1 MEFRAWHYMIFYFV
15 FIKYL
20 EAKTISLNELIAAE
34 LQQKEAF
41 ETTFPPKPA
50 VITRKR
56 PYLIKAPRPFA
67 RIKQI
72 LDSGLSIVN
81 KPFEGS
87 ILSPLKYK
95 KTYLIKS
102 PLKPKKLK
110 LLQKSRYKHKNQSTK
125 REINGNE
132 KLKQK
137 YIPLLKSL
145 SMLFDNLLNSDAS
158 ESYEVKT
165 KKFKRHRFYSEE
177 TFEDISSAEQPKPEF
192 SKKYSQK
199 TTVTVT
205 PTTTIEVSV
214 TAETPTTAAT
224 TSTTT
229 DNTATRDF
237 STIRRNKNL
246 PVLLARDTCSGRR
259 NDNGICEGSSATL
272 HGNIEGNITR
282 HYRNHEHVSRC
293 AENDSCTEDG
303 EKNTD
308 RDTRDSAR
316 SSGFAGLV
324 GNRNNTGL
332 IQRGSGTNSENVSK
346 IETTDDG
353 LRENQFE
360 IGRNETTGGRI
371 LQESLR
377 RLRGFSEDINKTT
390 EPVQSKE
397 VHEENVNVTHDIASY
412 QRVAD
417 GGGSIAKENKK
428 IREGNERMTLIDSL
442 NLAISSS
449 TPKKKAPVVMIY
461 DGYSIARHKN
471 GENKFSEKSIRLHS

>member
-1 MEFRAWHYMIFYFV
+1 M
-15 FIKYL
+15 
-20 EAKTISLNELIAAE
+20 
-34 LQQKEAF
+34 
-41 ETTFPPKPA
+41 
-50 VITRKR
+50 
-56 PYLIKAPRPFA
+56 
-67 RIKQI
+67 
-72 LDSGLSIVN
+72 
-81 KPFEGS
+81 
-87 ILSPLKYK
+87 
-95 KTYLIKS
+95 
-102 PLKPKKLK
+102 K
-110 LLQKSRYKHKNQSTK
+110 LLQKSRYKRKNQSTN

-177 TFEDISSAEQPKPEF
+177 TFEDISSAEQSKPKYT
-192 SKKYSQK
+192 KTNSQK
-199 TTVTVT
+199 KTVTVT
-205 PTTTIEVSV
+205 PTATTEVS
-214 TAETPTTAAT
+214 TTTETPTTAAPA
-224 TSTTT
+224 STTA
-229 DNTATRDF
+229 DNTTPRDF
-237 STIRRNKNL
+237 STVRRNKNI

-259 NDNGICEGSSATL
+259 NDNGICEGSSASL

-282 HYRNHEHVSRC
+282 HHRNHEHVSRC

-308 RDTRDSAR
+308 RDTRNGSGR
-316 SSGFAGLV
+316 SGFAGPV
-324 GNRNNTGL
+324 GDRINTGL
-332 IQRGSGTNSENVSK
+332 IQRGSGTNSENDTK
-346 IETTDDG
+346 IETTDDS
-353 LRENQFE
+353 LRENQFQ
-360 IGRNETTGGRI
+360 IGRNETKGGRI

-377 RLRGFSEDINKTT
+377 RLRGSTPEDIDKTT
-390 EPVQSKE
+390 EPVQPKE
-397 VHEENVNVTHDIASY
+397 VHEENINVTHDIAGY

-417 GGGSIAKENKK
+417 GGGSITKENQK

-449 TPKKKAPVVMIY
+449 TPKKKAPLVMIY

>member
-1 MEFRAWHYMIFYFV
+1 MEFRIWHYYMIFNFV
-15 FIKYL
+15 FIKF
-20 EAKTISLNELIAAE
+20 IN
-34 LQQKEAF
+34 
-41 ETTFPPKPA
+41 
-50 VITRKR
+50 RKR
-56 PYLIKAPRPFA
+56 YSLIKSPKPFA

-95 KTYLIKS
+95 KAYLIKS
-102 PLKPKKLK
+102 PLKPKKFK
-110 LLQKSRYKHKNQSTK
+110 LLQKSRYKRKNQSTK
-125 REINGNE
+125 REVNGNE

-177 TFEDISSAEQPKPEF
+177 SFENISTAEQSKPGLSKTN
-192 SKKYSQK
+192 SKKE
-199 TTVTVT
+199 TITVT
-205 PTTTIEVSV
+205 PTATIEVSI
-214 TAETPTTAAT
+214 TAETPTTTTAA
-224 TSTTT
+224 STTT
-229 DNTATRDF
+229 DNITTRDF
-237 STIRRNKNL
+237 STIRRNKDV
-246 PVLLARDTCSGRR
+246 PVLFARDTCSGRR

-272 HGNIEGNITR
+272 HGNVKGNITR
-282 HYRNHEHVSRC
+282 HHRNNEHVSRC
-293 AENDSCTEDG
+293 AENDSCAEDG
-303 EKNTD
+303 EKNTE
-308 RDTRDSAR
+308 RDTRDGAR
-316 SSGFAGLV
+316 SSGLAGPF
-324 GNRNNTGL
+324 GTRRNTGL
-332 IQRGSGTNSENVSK
+332 IQRGSGTNSENENDTK
-346 IETTDDG
+346 TETTDDG

-360 IGRNETTGGRI
+360 IGRNETKGGRI

-377 RLRGFSEDINKTT
+377 RLRGFTSENINQTT

-397 VHEENVNVTHDIASY
+397 VHEESINVTHDIASHKG
-412 QRVAD
+412 VAD
-417 GGGSIAKENKK
+417 GGGSIATEDKK
-428 IREGNERMTLIDSL
+428 IRKGNEGMTLIDSL
-442 NLAISSS
+442 NLAIKSS